1 MRSFTTHSLP
11 SHNKKDRSTYG
22 LALRS
27 FLSGGRNNYRGKEKI
42 IMYCARFFGLLFC
55 LCLKYTLPSL
65 NQPKACVRF
74 L

>member
-27 FLSGGRNNYRGKEKI
+27 FLSGGEEIIIGGKRK
-42 IMYCARFFGLLFC
+42 LLCTAPVFTGFC
-55 LCLKYTLPSL
+55 FVY
-65 NQPKACVRF
+65 V
-74 L
+74 